1 MVFIKVE
8 TDERIT
14 GLGESL
20 LSHANDIA
28 VALHARHIFPGEDA
42 REKIGSKTSRL
53 A

>member
-1 MVFIKVE
+1 MVFVEVE
-8 TDERIT
+8 TDEGIT

-28 VALHARHIFPGEDA
+28 EALHARHIFPREDT
-42 REKIGSKTSRL
+42 REKIGSKASRL